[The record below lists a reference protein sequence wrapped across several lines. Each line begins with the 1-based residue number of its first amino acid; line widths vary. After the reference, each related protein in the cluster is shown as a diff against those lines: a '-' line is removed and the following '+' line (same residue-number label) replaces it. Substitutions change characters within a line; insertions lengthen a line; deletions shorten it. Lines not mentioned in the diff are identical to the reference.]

1 MMRDDDSDTLD
12 RHPDRLERLGHPLRR
27 KPAGGPRELTP
38 RHRLLISYMIDGV
51 AHRSIL
57 ARITRPRAVI
67 DEAGNPAIRDVS
79 PEPYEPLTL
88 IEAADLLRIRRRN
101 ARELMT
107 LPIFRDAYELELQR
121 YRNGEKAASLRTL
134 VEVRD
139 DEGAGKAADRKVRMA
154 AAQAI
159 MGEGEGNRGGT
170 TVNVSV
176 GTRITAGIVVRLPA
190 SAQMTPLER
199 PNTIEHDD
207 ANRNAT

>member
-1 MMRDDDSDTLD
+1 MMRDSDSETLD
-12 RHPDRLERLGHPLRR
+12 CRPDRLEKLGHPLRR

-38 RHRLLISYMIDGV
+38 RHRLLIEYMIDGV
-51 AHRSIL
+51 AHRSVL
-57 ARITRPRAVI
+57 ARITTRRRAVI
-67 DEAGNPAIRDVS
+67 DEAGNPAIRDMS

-88 IEAADLLRIRRRN
+88 IEAADLLHTRRRN

-159 MGEGEGNRGGT
+159 MGEGEGSRGT

-207 ANRNAT
+207 DRHAI